1 MPASSATDAEE
12 FARIRRPTRHP
23 ALALGAGV
31 LALFLI
37 AKMRTDLAFFL
48 STPTAEDLGEAR
60 TLLGS
65 ERGRQVLDSEK
76 NRLVRVH
83 GTPDRESAL
92 QIDTKG
98 SWTFTQFFR
107 LLGTDGRLFVHRRE
121 DPLPAFRAERDVF
134 EGRLLR
140 FSDLSFEDAIR
151 AYFTEHV
158 SATHFF
164 APADLR
170 TRLAAG
176 IGETVALQDLA
187 GDRVILG
194 RNDIL
199 AVELRQP
206 DLIEVGLSN
215 RRFPSAEAARQALLA
230 RALQVVGA
238 GRSAAERQIF
248 RLEVPAGGRDALFA
262 AVTTLDPEADLRQ
275 VRETVKVRLGDL
287 TVEASTPP
295 CSLVAKQV
303 AGVGTGAPDTERVL
317 ANIESVRTL
326 ASVQIPDD
334 AYLVVEAETPREH
347 LPEAA
352 MAIVLVVFAS
362 VNLAGLMR
370 GLRA

>member
-1 MPASSATDAEE
+1 MPASSATDAED

-48 STPTAEDLGEAR
+48 SAPTAEDLGEAR

-65 ERGRQVLDSEK
+65 ERGRQVLDREK

-121 DPLPAFRAERDVF
+121 NPLPAFRAERDVF

-164 APADLR
+164 APPELR
-170 TRLAAG
+170 AQLATG
-176 IGETVALQDLA
+176 TGETVALRDLA

-199 AVELRQP
+199 AVELRRP
-206 DLIEVGLSN
+206 GLIEVGLSN
-215 RRFPSAEAARQALLA
+215 RRFPSVEVARQALLA
-230 RALQVVGA
+230 RAVHLVGA

-248 RLEVPAGGRDALFA
+248 RLEVPAGGRDGLFA
-262 AVTTLDPEADLRQ
+262 IVTTLDPEADLRE
-275 VRETVKVRLGDL
+275 VRETVKVRVGDL
-287 TVEASTPP
+287 TVGASTPP
-295 CSLVAKQV
+295 GSLVARQV
-303 AGVGTGAPDTERVL
+303 AGVGTEAPDTERVL
-317 ANIESVRTL
+317 SDIDSVRTL